1 MTKRAK
7 NLLVIFVVLV
17 LAWLYVSKDS
27 YMQEQ
32 TALQD
37 ATPPVTKEVS
47 VPVKKPASATTR
59 TLPRVRGEQV
69 TTGVANPAAIPI
81 LAVPPSPQSVVISL
95 GDNGFNTSIVTVK
108 SGQIVEWI
116 NKSGGTMWIVS
127 NEYPGLD
134 SGVVGPLSSFK
145 FVVLGSGK
153 TYTYYNKLTPLQNGK
168 ISVE

>member
-27 YMQEQ
+27 YQQEQ
-32 TALQD
+32 VALQD
-37 ATPPVTKEVS
+37 TTTTAPTVNI
-47 VPVKKPASATTR
+47 PVKKPTPTATR
-59 TLPRVRGEQV
+59 VLPRVRGEQT
-69 TTGVANPAAIPI
+69 TTGVSNPQAIPV
-81 LAVPPSPQSVVISL
+81 LAVPPAPQSVIISL
-95 GDNGFNTSIVTVK
+95 GDNGFNSPMVTVK